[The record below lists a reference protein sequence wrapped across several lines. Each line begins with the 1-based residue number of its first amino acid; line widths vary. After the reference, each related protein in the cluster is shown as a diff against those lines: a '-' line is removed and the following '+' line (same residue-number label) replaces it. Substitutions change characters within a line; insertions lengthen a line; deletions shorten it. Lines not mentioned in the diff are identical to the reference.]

1 MIDINAAYYGSHLKN
16 TKVHDERNKSLFS
29 YVLSNGGADTLRKM
43 GLNKKDELIIKPY
56 NG

>member
-1 MIDINAAYYGSHLKN
+1 MN

-29 YVLSNGGADTLRKM
+29 YVLSNGGADILRKI
-43 GLNKKDELIIKPY
+43 GLNKKDKLIIKPY